1 MQNWRFYPDSDKGR
15 IHSSTAL
22 SGAENTEV
30 KLPIRFGNELVFD
43 GAITQEADV
52 PVPNAKLW
60 SPETPNLYDVTLT
73 VRKDGAETDRVT
85 GYFGMRK
92 FNIAKDEKG
101 ITRLFLNNKPYF
113 QRGLLDQGYWP
124 DSGLTPPTDEAMIFD
139 IREMKRLGFNMLR
152 KHIKVEPARWYY
164 HCDKLGMLVWQDMV
178 SGGKYIGD
186 FYAGVLP
193 NIGNLHVKDKKYKG
207 FVR

>member
-1 MQNWRFYPDSDKGR
+1 
-15 IHSSTAL
+15 
-22 SGAENTEV
+22 
-30 KLPIRFGNELVFD
+30 
-43 GAITQEADV
+43 
-52 PVPNAKLW
+52 
-60 SPETPNLYDVTLT
+60 
-73 VRKDGAETDRVT
+73 
-85 GYFGMRK
+85 MRK
-92 FNIAKDEKG
+92 FNIAKDKKG

-193 NIGNLHVKDKKYKG
+193 NIGILHIKDDKYKV
-207 FVR
+207 FSREEPAWR